1 MRQTR
6 KHFFITPQAVNELPR
21 MVADTTSLIS
31 NITTSELTNIR
42 AAFMDAYEGRGTYS
56 QIVEALGRSSSF
68 TAQRAQRVAIDQ
80 TLKLNQQIQQ
90 ANCKGLGITRGV
102 WIHVPGKYTSR
113 ESHIEMNGKEF
124 DLSKGLYDKEVGRN
138 VMPGELYWCRCQFR
152 SILPD

>member
-6 KHFFITPQAVNELPR
+6 KHFFITPQAINELPG

-42 AAFMDAYEGRGTYS
+42 SAFIGCLLKVMAR
-56 QIVEALGRSSSF
+56 IRRLWKPLVASSF

-90 ANCKGLGITRGV
+90 ANRKGARCHCGI

-124 DLSKGLYDKEVGRN
+124 DLSKGIGR
-138 VMPGELYWCRCQFR
+138 QR
-152 SILPD
+152 SRQKCDARRTLFLQVPIQGRFT

>member
-6 KHFFITPQAVNELPR
+6 KHFFITPQAINELPG

-42 AAFMDAYEGRGTYS
+42 SAFMDAYEGHGTYS